1 MSDLIT
7 TENDNW
13 DCENLA
19 VLILRHQEADEDN
32 REVYRVQKCRMKK
45 ELNDMEQ
52 DMKGKGMVKR
62 RRIIKSII
70 DMSQQFE
77 EPLKLR
83 EKINSQYA
91 RIRELNKLVDTTE
104 EYWTQKVRAEMRD
117 EYSID
122 RATLDVTK
130 ELNDSRKVNRR
141 LMDVIANLEGKLD
154 NINTNYVITPRDE
167 AAQQAQNI
175 AELTLSRKHMSGS
188 KTEKQLRKK
197 IKKLEKQIIILKSLN
212 ADTSSSDEESGTEC
226 EETTPS

>member
-19 VLILRHQEADEDN
+19 VLILRQQEADEDN

-83 EKINSQYA
+83 EKINSQHA
-91 RIRELNKLVDTTE
+91 QIRELNKLVDTTE

-141 LMDVIANLEGKLD
+141 LMDVIANLEGKLE

-212 ADTSSSDEESGTEC
+212 TDTSSSDEESSD
-226 EETTPS
+226 EETTPT

>member
-19 VLILRHQEADEDN
+19 VLILRQQEADEDN

-212 ADTSSSDEESGTEC
+212 TDTSSSDEESGSEC

>member
-19 VLILRHQEADEDN
+19 VLILRQQEADEDN

-91 RIRELNKLVDTTE
+91 QIRELNKLVDTTE

-141 LMDVIANLEGKLD
+141 LMDVIANLEGKLE

-212 ADTSSSDEESGTEC
+212 TDTSSSDEESSD
-226 EETTPS
+226 EETTPT

>member
-19 VLILRHQEADEDN
+19 VLILRQQEADEDN

-83 EKINSQYA
+83 EKINSQHA
-91 RIRELNKLVDTTE
+91 QIRELNKLVDTTE

-141 LMDVIANLEGKLD
+141 LMDVIANLEGKLE

-188 KTEKQLRKK
+188 K
-197 IKKLEKQIIILKSLN
+197 LN
-212 ADTSSSDEESGTEC
+212 KYFFFFYFFCFLCDDRNIVS
-226 EETTPS
+226 